1 MADIMQMLQSLMGR
15 GSGGA
20 APPVDPRIQA
30 MQQMQSAQQP
40 MGQPQSQSQP
50 QPQPP
55 MPNTD
60 RGTPQTDEQMLDTVH
75 RSMGDGGDT
84 MAGKP
89 KPEDVPQDQ
98 WPDTYEG
105 FQKMFGRPPSTD
117 TEVEFYSDDPG
128 AQDDQNETTGKRMR

>member
-15 GSGGA
+15 GGGGA

-30 MQQMQSAQQP
+30 MQQMQGARPP
-40 MGQPQSQSQP
+40 MQAPPQQSQT
-50 QPQPP
+50 QPP

-60 RGTPQTDEQMLDTVH
+60 RGAPQTDEQMLDTVH
-75 RSMGDGGDT
+75 RSMGGDGDAT
-84 MAGKP
+84 AGKP

-117 TEVEFYSDDPG
+117 TEVEFYDNDPG
-128 AQDDQNETTGKRMR
+128 AQDDQNEAAGKRMR

>member
-15 GSGGA
+15 GGGGA

-30 MQQMQSAQQP
+30 MQQMQSARQP
-40 MGQPQSQSQP
+40 MGQPQS

-60 RGTPQTDEQMLDTVH
+60 RGTSQTDEQMLDTVH

-84 MAGKP
+84 MSGKP

-98 WPDTYEG
+98 WPDTYDG
-105 FQKMFGRPPSTD
+105 FEKMFGRPPSTD
-117 TEVEFYSDDPG
+117 TEVEFY
-128 AQDDQNETTGKRMR
+128 DDQINDRRSPGTQGDMVKGRRR